1 MLTIKNISKSF
12 RGKKVLDQISLQA
25 AQGSIHIF
33 LGSSGV
39 GKSTILRVV
48 AGLETADNGTI
59 TYNNQAIHPLD
70 VGMVFQEYHLFA
82 HLTVIENITLA
93 LVQVKK
99 LSQEQANQ
107 QALEL
112 LRNYELEHKKDAY
125 PAQLSGGQKQRIA
138 LARALALHPKIL
150 CLDEPT
156 SALDP
161 VLTATIAQNIT
172 NLAKQGLIILISTH
186 DTDFLKQIACNIH
199 LMKNGSIIESGS
211 TKDILADPVRFEKIK
226 DFTEGRTYVR
236 TKPNEEEKFDNSL

>member
-12 RGKKVLDQISLQA
+12 QNKKVLNNIDVQA
-25 AQGSIHIF
+25 DQGSIHIF
-33 LGSSGV
+33 LGTSGV
-39 GKSTILRVV
+39 GKSTILRIV
-48 AGLETADNGTI
+48 AGLETADSGSI
-59 TYNNQAIHPLD
+59 TYNNEPIHPFD

-82 HLTVIENITLA
+82 HLTVLENITLA

-99 LSQEQANQ
+99 LSQETANE
-107 QALEL
+107 QALQL
-112 LRNYELEHKKDAY
+112 LKTYELEHKKDAY
-125 PAQLSGGQKQRIA
+125 PAQLSGGQKQRVA

-161 VLTATIAQNIT
+161 VLTATIAQNIAK
-172 NLAKQGLIILISTH
+172 LASQGLIILISTH
-186 DTDFLKQIACNIH
+186 DTDFLKQIDCIIH

-211 TKDILADPVRFEKIK
+211 TKDISTNPSHFAKIK

-236 TKPNEEEKFDNSL
+236 TKPNEEENN